1 MVKDGLMLA
10 IPMAPS
16 IATELSTAS
25 FLVFKKALD
34 CCTWERYSRSVIGFR
49 VAPSTFKVAV
59 VCPYEEANMKQQEA
73 KKRLL
78 KKDLEIDGEVLVVNL
93 IFRQG

>member
-1 MVKDGLMLA
+1 
-10 IPMAPS
+10 
-16 IATELSTAS
+16 
-25 FLVFKKALD
+25 
-34 CCTWERYSRSVIGFR
+34 VIGLR
-49 VAPSTFKVAV
+49 VAPSTFKVATV
-59 VCPYEEANMKQQEA
+59 WPYEEANMKQQEA